1 MQMVKI
7 TVGCGQKVVCLI
19 GALHMLKILVG
30 VCLIAEN
37 DIVEN
42 TSLVGLVIL
51 LCLPYSGCAFNCPD
65 PTLDDDDDLVMMMLM
80 IGCQCHPVDILASI
94 FWVKYFYTMKM

>member
-1 MQMVKI
+1 MFNWSTADEIVEN
-7 TVGCGQKVVCLI
+7 TCLF
-19 GALHMLKILVG
+19 

-42 TSLVGLVIL
+42 TSLAGLVIL
-51 LCLPYSGCAFNCPD
+51 PCLPYSGCAFNCPD
-65 PTLDDDDDLVMMMLM
+65 PTLDDDDDLVMTMLM

-94 FWVKYFYTMKM
+94 FWVKYFSYYENLITILL